1 MPPKSSPP
9 KLLPDILL
17 AKSSL
22 PGHEDWKGT
31 HHLIGHTAAVVES
44 VTTLVDTLGLCLIE
58 QFGLTCELKTLK
70 ATARLAAYLHD
81 WGKANDHFQMV
92 VRNDLKSLDQ
102 KYRRNPLKQPQMIRH
117 EVASVLLA
125 WEFREW
131 LQQCPDADFMVA
143 IAAAGGHHL
152 KLGGKQGKD
161 TSELG
166 EVREGTGDTC
176 LYWYIRHPYFR
187 KLIRYGVR
195 NLELPNQIKLP
206 RAISERWEIG
216 EIKRDKR
223 QAILDE
229 FATWKPDITM
239 LAVIKALL
247 ITGDVIGSAS
257 AQVAIDIHE
266 WIRKELNET
275 LTEADL
281 QRVIDARR
289 GKHPLRQFQ
298 IDLKE
303 KSTRVTMARAGC
315 GTGKTLG
322 AYNWAQ
328 RHAIERKLF
337 FCYPTTGTS
346 TEGFLDYVQDEVESV
361 LLHSRSEVDLELAKT
376 GEEIDNGDETVNETA
391 QKLDSFKAWGAKV
404 SICTVDTVLG
414 LLQCNR
420 RPMYCFPAIANA
432 AFVFDE
438 VHCYDDALFGALLR
452 FIKVV
457 KAPILLMSASFLP
470 AQVEKIRAAV
480 GEPVEIIHGPQD
492 IEEQPRYRFH
502 EVEQPDWKRVQQ
514 ELADGGKV
522 LWVCNQVN
530 TAIAV
535 YEHAKSLGL
544 NALLYHS
551 RFRYGDRVKHHRD
564 VIFAFKPGAP
574 LDFWFKWFCVIQ
586 NAQPLDVKVLHWW
599 YLSFISHLI
608 IGIPVLAVTTQV
620 AEMSLDLSATLLVT
634 QIADPAG
641 LIQRLGRLNRKYC
654 GHALDAIFYPDP
666 APDKRPY
673 TDKQKADGSNLIQ
686 TFGGEVNQAQLAN
699 WLEKLGT
706 QSKPKNHFV
715 LLDGKWRSYPAPL
728 READYTITALLQ
740 EDLPKLAAKKK
751 AICKQEAS
759 KLYDNLATRFG
770 KNLPELLVRSKELV
784 NAELSRSNL
793 ELAVRL
799 KTEIQVFLKQFP
811 KVVRTEWLEFIRN
824 DLSAAKAKLQS
835 ECRKLLLDHSIP
847 LRANHTKHWERHK
860 GYLVAPPDEWN
871 YTTEKG
877 AQEIRK
883 R

>member
-1 MPPKSSPP
+1 MPPKMTPP
-9 KLLPDILL
+9 KLEPDILL
-17 AKSSL
+17 AKSST
-22 PGHEDWKGT
+22 PGAVDWQGAY
-31 HHLIGHTAAVVES
+31 HLVGHTAAVVKS
-44 VTTLVDTLGLCLIE
+44 VTSLVDCLGDRLIQ
-58 QFGLTCELKTLK
+58 QFGLTCEFSTLK

-92 VRNDLKSLDQ
+92 VRHQ
-102 KYRRNPLKQPQMIRH
+102 RNPLEQPQLIRH
-117 EVASVLLA
+117 EIASMLLA

-143 IAAAGGHHL
+143 LAAAGGHHL

-166 EVREGTGDTC
+166 EVREGTGDTG

-195 NLELPNQIKLP
+195 TLELPNQIQLP
-206 RAISERWEIG
+206 RAISERWEVG

-223 QAILDE
+223 QAVLDA
-229 FATWKPDITM
+229 FADWEPDLTL
-239 LAVIKALL
+239 LAVMKALL
-247 ITGDVIGSAS
+247 IAGDSIGSAS
-257 AQVAIDIHE
+257 AQVSVNIHE
-266 WIRKELNET
+266 WIKEQLIGTEEEPST

-289 GKHPLRQFQ
+289 GNHPLRLFQ

-328 RHAIERKLF
+328 RHAIGRKLF

-361 LLHSRSEVDLELAKT
+361 LLHSRSEVDLELART
-376 GEEIDNGDETVNETA
+376 GEEVDNGDETVNETD

-452 FIKVV
+452 FLKVV
-457 KAPILLMSASFLP
+457 KAPVLLMSASFLP
-470 AQVEKIRAAV
+470 AQVEAIRSAV
-480 GEPVEIIHGPQD
+480 GEPVVIIHGPQD
-492 IEEQPRYRFH
+492 LEEKPRYRFH
-502 EVEQPDWKRVQQ
+502 ERQAPDWERVQQ
-514 ELADGGKV
+514 ELTNGGKV

-535 YEHAKSLGL
+535 YEHAKSIGL

-551 RFRYGDRVKHHRD
+551 RFRYGDRVKHHRAVVD
-564 VIFAFKPGAP
+564 GFKPEAP
-574 LDFWFKWFCVIQ
+574 
-586 NAQPLDVKVLHWW
+586 
-599 YLSFISHLI
+599 
-608 IGIPVLAVTTQV
+608 PVLAVATQV

-641 LIQRLGRLNRKYC
+641 LIQRLGRLNRRYC
-654 GHALDAIFYPDP
+654 GHALDAMFYPEDP
-666 APDKRPY
+666 KMIGFPY
-673 TDKQKADGSNLIQ
+673 SQDELDTGLALVRSFSD
-686 TFGGEVNQAQLAN
+686 EVNQSQLAN
-699 WLEKLGT
+699 WLEQLHV
-706 QSKPKNHFV
+706 QSQPKDHFV
-715 LLDGKWRSYPAPL
+715 LLDGKWRTYPAAL
-728 READYTITALLQ
+728 REAGYTVTALLEQ
-740 EDLPKLAAKKK
+740 DQARISMLKSSDLPR
-751 AICKQEAS
+751 
-759 KLYDNLATRFG
+759 YTVP
-770 KNLPELLVRSKELV
+770 LP
-784 NAELSRSNL
+784 
-793 ELAVRL
+793 
-799 KTEIQVFLKQFP
+799 
-811 KVVRTEWLEFIRN
+811 
-824 DLSAAKAKLQS
+824 
-835 ECRKLLLDHSIP
+835 
-847 LRANHTKHWERHK
+847 TKDIKGWQRHKK
-860 GYLVAPPDEWN
+860 GYLIAPADQWGYSPEL
-871 YTTEKG
+871 G
-877 AQEIRK
+877 AFALK
-883 R
+883 RR